1 MGITE
6 ALLKQRVKLMGVAER
21 LTEAQKND
29 GVTPGLIKA
38 SVERI
43 MNVCECLNV
52 VGDWTA
58 EFEKFTGRIDDETE

>member
-21 LTEAQKND
+21 LTEAEKND

-38 SVERI
+38 SVDRI

-52 VGDWTA
+52 VSDWTA
-58 EFEKFTGRIDDETE
+58 EYEKFSRKNDDFPE